1 MGKRGI
7 KKSRRR
13 GEDRERAGVSSGTMK
28 QVLPLA
34 CSLALFAVTLVAAP
48 GTAHARKGI
57 PLIYN
62 TGQETFASGPLPA
75 PYDQVPQL
83 AGFQAGY
90 LCDIKGVLWSYFS
103 VSNCK
108 PVAFKDDSYTDE
120 AEIVEAIKAKYPES
134 SMQRGIWD
142 RFGWMLLLGA
152 AVVGALI
159 ALKSFFLDKD
169 DDADSGDNTE
179 SRKAA

>member
-1 MGKRGI
+1 
-7 KKSRRR
+7 
-13 GEDRERAGVSSGTMK
+13 MK
-28 QVLPLA
+28 AVLTLA
-34 CSLALFAVTLVAAP
+34 CSLALFALTLVAAP
-48 GTAHARKGI
+48 GTAHAKKGI

-62 TGQETFASGPLPA
+62 TGQETFVSGPLPA

-83 AGFQAGY
+83 AGFEAGY

-108 PVAFKDDSYTDE
+108 PVAFKGDSYTDE

-134 SMQRGIWD
+134 SMQRGFWG

-152 AVVGALI
+152 AVVGGLL
-159 ALKSFFLDKD
+159 ALKSFFSGKDED
-169 DDADSGDNTE
+169 DDAGSGDNAE
-179 SRKAA
+179 HRKAA